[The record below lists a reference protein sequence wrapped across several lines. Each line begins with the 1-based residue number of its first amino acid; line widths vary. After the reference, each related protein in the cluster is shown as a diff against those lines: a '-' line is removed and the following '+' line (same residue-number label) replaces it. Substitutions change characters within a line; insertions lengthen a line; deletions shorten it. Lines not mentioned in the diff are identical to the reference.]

1 LTRAAKLSTEP
12 RATAQIYDPAGK
24 QFVAVPWDKVEVGS
38 LIMVE
43 TGDDSCSPI
52 IPADLALLATSAED
66 GTAFVE
72 TANLDGET
80 NLKLRE
86 APAETQ
92 RMLTTMQKDSTT
104 VSLNVEVVS
113 ALKATLT
120 CGEPDVFLYDFNG
133 KLKTEGSSKD
143 VALNGGSSGGQFLQ
157 RSTKLKNTKWVIG
170 VTVYTGDPCSLF
182 L

>member
-1 LTRAAKLSTEP
+1 MF
-12 RATAQIYDPAGK
+12 DPAGRE
-24 QFVAVPWDKVEVGS
+24 FFTVTWDKVEVGS

-86 APAETQ
+86 APSETQ
-92 RMLTTMQKDSTT
+92 SMLTTGTAGSTL
-104 VSLNVEVVS
+104 S
-113 ALKATLT
+113 LKAEALAELKMTLS
-120 CGEPDVFLYDFNG
+120 CGEPDVFVYDFNG
-133 KLKTEGSSKD
+133 KLQVAGNGKD
-143 VALNGGSSGGQFLQ
+143 IALNGGSSGGQLLQ
-157 RSTKLKNTKWVIG
+157 RSTKLKNTKWIVG
-170 VTVYTGDPCSLF
+170 VTVYTGDPAF
-182 L
+182 LLREMVNCGEQSNFELL